1 MARAQAAGVPA
12 RAGTILGITRS
23 IANPGYR
30 QLALME
36 PWLRL
41 MVPTLLV
48 VFLTSLIAGAVLQG
62 IDSRNQTLDAAIA
75 EIDLVAA
82 LAASDIGR
90 KLAAADAD
98 GEGPSLPAAAFAV
111 LDRAIPAQAL
121 TNGRVIMVADA
132 SGRVSAARPS
142 TWLNS
147 NWLNSNRMNRGGPA
161 GAKLSDILGNA
172 QPLTTF
178 ADRAGVL
185 RIRLAS
191 GEAAFATVRN
201 LPGGA
206 QVAVIQPERDALT
219 GWRAAITG
227 QTTLLAACAFV
238 LVALALAYFMQAA
251 RARAA
256 DDVCEKV
263 RERVDAALDRG
274 RCGLWDWDI
283 ARGRIYWSD
292 SMYDILGYSRHDE
305 FMSFGEMNRLVHP
318 DDADLYAMADMVAS
332 KRASA
337 IDHEFRIL
345 NAENQWVWIKARA
358 QLIDDGGSEGPH
370 LVGIAVDITE
380 QRRLAE
386 RTATADMR
394 LREAIETISEAF
406 VLWDANNRLV
416 TCNSRFQRL
425 HGLTPE
431 HVIPGMAYDELM
443 SLGTLPPVRTEL
455 MGRMSPAQGR
465 PGADGREGGARTFEA
480 QLADGRWLQINER
493 RTRDGGY
500 VSVGTDITALK
511 NHEERL
517 MESERRLIA
526 TVADLKRSR
535 QKLETQARQLADL
548 AERYLEQK
556 AEAESANRA
565 KAEFLA
571 NMSHELRTPLNAII
585 GFSELMESGIFGEL
599 GSEKYHEY
607 CQDIRSSGK
616 YLLGVISDIL
626 DMSRIEAGRIRLE
639 CESLVVD
646 DVMREAARAVKRDAE
661 LKGLALAVETLPDT
675 SISADPRAVEQIL
688 GHILRNAVKFTPE
701 GGHVTLR
708 ARVSGPNVH
717 LYVEDTGIGIPAE
730 ALKKLGRPFE
740 QVETEFARSYKGSG
754 LGLAIARSLAELHG
768 GGLRIRSSVGNGTV
782 VMVSLPAGMQS
793 RKAA

>member
-30 QLALME
+30 QLAMME

-41 MVPTLLV
+41 MVPTLLF

-62 IDSRNQTLDAAIA
+62 IDSRNETLNDAIT

-82 LAASDIGR
+82 LATSEIGQ
-90 KLAAADAD
+90 KLAASAAGDD
-98 GEGPSLPAAAFAV
+98 EVSLPALARAV
-111 LDRAIPAQAL
+111 LERTIPAQAV
-121 TNGRVIMVADA
+121 TDGRLVAVADA
-132 SGRVSAARPS
+132 TGRVSAARP
-142 TWLNS
+142 
-147 NWLNSNRMNRGGPA
+147 A
-161 GAKLSDILGNA
+161 AAVGAKLADILGGA

-185 RIRLAS
+185 RIQLAS
-191 GEAAFATVRN
+191 GEAALATVRN
-201 LPGGA
+201 LPGGG
-206 QVAVIQPERDALT
+206 QVAVIQPENRALA
-219 GWRAAITG
+219 GWRAGLTG

-238 LVALALAYFMQAA
+238 LVALALAYFMQAG

-256 DDVCEKV
+256 DEVCEKV

-283 ARGRIYWSD
+283 ARGRLYWSD
-292 SMYDILGYSRHDE
+292 SMYDILGYRRHDE

-332 KRASA
+332 NRASA

-345 NAENQWVWIKARA
+345 NADGQWVWIKARA
-358 QLIDDGGSEGPH
+358 QLIDDEGGDGPH

-394 LREAIETISEAF
+394 LREAVETISEAF

-416 TCNSRFQRL
+416 TCNSKFQRL
-425 HGLTPE
+425 HGLAPE
-431 HVIPGMAYDELM
+431 SVVPGMAYDELM

-455 MGRMSPAQGR
+455 MGQAK
-465 PGADGREGGARTFEA
+465 PGHARETGARTFEA

-511 NHEERL
+511 NHEEKL

-535 QKLETQARQLADL
+535 QKLESQARQLADL

-585 GFSELMESGIFGEL
+585 GFSEVMESGIFGEL
-599 GSEKYHEY
+599 GNEKYHEY
-607 CQDIRSSGK
+607 CRDIRQSGK
-616 YLLGVISDIL
+616 YLLDVISDIL
-626 DMSRIEAGRIRLE
+626 DMSRIEAGRIRLA
-639 CESLVVD
+639 CESLAVD
-646 DVMREAARAVKRDAE
+646 TVMREAARAVTRDAE
-661 LKGLALAVETLPDT
+661 LKGLALAVETLPET
-675 SISADPRAVEQIL
+675 AISADPRAVEQIL

-701 GGHVTLR
+701 GGRVTLR
-708 ARVSGPNVH
+708 ARVSGPNIH

-768 GGLRIRSSVGNGTV
+768 GALRIRSSVGNGTV
-782 VMVSLPAGMQS
+782 VMVSLPAEIQS
-793 RKAA
+793 RQAA